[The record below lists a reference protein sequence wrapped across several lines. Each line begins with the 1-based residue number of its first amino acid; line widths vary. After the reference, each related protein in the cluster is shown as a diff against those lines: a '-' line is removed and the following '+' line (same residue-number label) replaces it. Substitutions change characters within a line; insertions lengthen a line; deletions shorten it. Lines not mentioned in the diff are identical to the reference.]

1 MKPDI
6 LKPQGSKRFYTL
18 SSSSLPLQPWVGLGL
33 LPYNIIHCNN
43 VTQGTALLTMKLE
56 TSNIAAATIKP
67 DNNVIKTIHIVSSNP
82 TKFYSQMTTCFSLER
97 PSSGQHYKSS

>member
-6 LKPQGSKRFYTL
+6 LKPQGSKRVHTL
-18 SSSSLPLQPWVGLGL
+18 SSSSSLALQPWVGLGL

-56 TSNIAAATIKP
+56 TSNIAA
-67 DNNVIKTIHIVSSNP
+67 NN
-82 TKFYSQMTTCFSLER
+82 Y
-97 PSSGQHYKSS
+97 